1 MLETYL
7 YHHRVTDAESDEL
20 RHANNVAYVEWMQ
33 AAAIAHSAACDWPAA
48 RYLELG
54 FGWLVRR
61 HVIEYLQPAF
71 PGDEIVVKTW
81 VESMDKVSCIRKYEI
96 TRGADGCRLSDAET
110 KWVFVNYKTGTP
122 ARIPNEIRERFS

>member
-1 MLETYL
+1 MPETFL

-20 RHANNVAYVEWMQ
+20 RHANNVAYVGWMQ
-33 AAAIAHSAACDWPAA
+33 AAAVAHSAACGWPPT

-81 VESMDKVSCIRKYEI
+81 VESMNRASCVRRYEI
-96 TRGADGCRLSDAET
+96 TRHSDQLRLADAET
-110 KWVFVNYKTGTP
+110 TWVFVNYSTRLT
-122 ARIPNEIRERFS
+122 ARIPNEIRERF